1 MEFKYSLSMLFSN
14 MGYAVKIF
22 LWILICLLITVAIGA
37 AIVLPVWDAISAVTD
52 VSTHINALEECIKSV
67 WDGTNS
73 MRAAF
78 TQGMSEVQHIFAD
91 LGSNAGIATGLAFIG
106 VFLYAFYCFLFGLSY
121 YALAD
126 IINNI
131 MASNLKF
138 GFASNL
144 ALNFKKCV
152 KYSLC
157 RLVIALPIDLIFFM
171 IMACIIFGLFRF
183 IGLFVLPIAL
193 VVGVV
198 ICSLR
203 ATLFAGWLPRLLFH
217 PEERVFT
224 AFTRSL
230 TYVKSNVSGLFKSYA
245 ITFSFVY
252 LFSTTFAI
260 PTGGLMSIVLP
271 SLYYFI
277 LRAIELI
284 GYYKTKGYSFYTDA
298 TTVINT
304 VEFGY
309 RAEQQDKDGENFD
322 ESIENAVEVENNDGD
337 TAQESVADVES
348 VYTDTDEES
357 ATQGIDEVSPANNQD
372 GNLDE

>member
-22 LWILICLLITVAIGA
+22 LWILICLLITVAIGV

-52 VSTHINALEECIKSV
+52 VSTHINALQDCLKSV

-73 MRAAF
+73 MRGAF
-78 TQGMSEVQHIFAD
+78 TQGMTEVQNIFAD
-91 LGSNAGIATGLAFIG
+91 LGSRASIATGLVFIG

-144 ALNFKKCV
+144 ALNCKKCV

-157 RLVIALPIDLIFFM
+157 RLAIALPIDLIFFT
-171 IMACIIFGLFRF
+171 IMACIVFGLFRF
-183 IGLFVLPIAL
+183 IGFFVFPIAL

-245 ITFSFVY
+245 VMFSMVY

-260 PTGGLMSIVLP
+260 PTGGLMSLVLP
-271 SLYYFI
+271 SLYYFV

-309 RAEQQDKDGENFD
+309 RAEQQDKD
-322 ESIENAVEVENNDGD
+322 VENSDD
-337 TAQESVADVES
+337 TAQEAVSEDENDDADKSVECVAEVES
-348 VYTDTDEES
+348 IETGTTND
-357 ATQGIDEVSPANNQD
+357 NQD
-372 GNLDE
+372 

>member
-22 LWILICLLITVAIGA
+22 LWILICLLITVAIGV

-52 VSTHINALEECIKSV
+52 VSTHINALQDCLKSA
-67 WDGTNS
+67 WDGTSS
-73 MRAAF
+73 MRGAF
-78 TQGMSEVQHIFAD
+78 TQGMTEVQNIFAD
-91 LGSNAGIATGLAFIG
+91 LGSRASIATGLVFIG

-138 GFASNL
+138 GLASNL
-144 ALNFKKCV
+144 ALNCKKCV

-157 RLVIALPIDLIFFM
+157 RLAIALPIDLIFFT
-171 IMACIIFGLFRF
+171 IMACIVFGLFRF
-183 IGLFVLPIAL
+183 IGFFVLPIAL

-245 ITFSFVY
+245 VTFSLVY

-260 PTGGLMSIVLP
+260 PTGGLMSLVLP
-271 SLYYFI
+271 ALYYFV

-309 RAEQQDKDGENFD
+309 RAEQQDKD
-322 ESIENAVEVENNDGD
+322 VENSDD
-337 TAQESVADVES
+337 TAQEVVSEDENDDKSVERVAEVES
-348 VYTDTDEES
+348 IETGTTD
-357 ATQGIDEVSPANNQD
+357 NNQD
-372 GNLDE
+372 

>member
-22 LWILICLLITVAIGA
+22 LWILICVLITAAIGV
-37 AIVLPVWDAISAVTD
+37 AIVLPVWDAINATTD
-52 VSTHINALEECIKSV
+52 VATHISALEAAIKSV
-67 WDGTNS
+67 WDGSNS
-73 MRAAF
+73 MRGAF
-78 TQGMSEVQHIFAD
+78 SSGMTEVQNVLAD
-91 LGSNAGIATGLAFIG
+91 LGSNAGITTGLAFIG

-138 GFASNL
+138 GLASNM

-157 RLVIALPIDLIFFM
+157 RLVITLPIDLVFFM
-171 IMACIIFGLFRF
+171 IIASIVFGLFRF
-183 IGLFVLPIAL
+183 IGFFVLPISL
-193 VVGVV
+193 VVAIV

-245 ITFSFVY
+245 VTFTIVY

-260 PTGGLMSIVLP
+260 PTGGLMSILLP

-284 GYYKTKGYSFYTDA
+284 GYYKTKGFSFYTDA

-309 RAEQQDKDGENFD
+309 RAEQQDKDLDGAEVLFD
-322 ESIENAVEVENNDGD
+322 DIESEVGDNNDNIN
-337 TAQESVADVES
+337 E
-348 VYTDTDEES
+348 
-357 ATQGIDEVSPANNQD
+357 
-372 GNLDE
+372 

>member
-22 LWILICLLITVAIGA
+22 LWILICVLITAAIGV
-37 AIVLPVWDAISAVTD
+37 AIVLPVWDAINATTD
-52 VSTHINALEECIKSV
+52 VATHISALEAAIKSV

-73 MRAAF
+73 MRGAF
-78 TQGMSEVQHIFAD
+78 SVGMTEVQNVLAD

-106 VFLYAFYCFLFGLSY
+106 VFLYAFYCFWFGLSY

-138 GFASNL
+138 GLASNM

-157 RLVIALPIDLIFFM
+157 RLVITLPIDLVFFT
-171 IMACIIFGLFRF
+171 IIASIVFGLFRF
-183 IGLFVLPIAL
+183 IGFFVLPISL
-193 VVGVV
+193 VVAIL

-245 ITFSFVY
+245 VTFTIVY

-260 PTGGLMSIVLP
+260 PTGGLMSILLP

-284 GYYKTKGYSFYTDA
+284 GYYKTKGFSFYTDA

-309 RAEQQDKDGENFD
+309 RAEQQDKDLDSAEVLFD
-322 ESIENAVEVENNDGD
+322 DIESEVVDNNDNIN
-337 TAQESVADVES
+337 E
-348 VYTDTDEES
+348 
-357 ATQGIDEVSPANNQD
+357 
-372 GNLDE
+372 

>member
-22 LWILICLLITVAIGA
+22 LWILICLLITVAIGV

-52 VSTHINALEECIKSV
+52 VSTHINALQDCLKSV
-67 WDGTNS
+67 WDGTSS
-73 MRAAF
+73 MRGAF
-78 TQGMSEVQHIFAD
+78 TQGVTEVQNIFAD
-91 LGSNAGIATGLAFIG
+91 LGSRASIATGLVFIG

-138 GFASNL
+138 GLASNL
-144 ALNFKKCV
+144 ALNCKKCV

-157 RLVIALPIDLIFFM
+157 RLAIALPIDLIFFT
-171 IMACIIFGLFRF
+171 IMACIVFGLFRF
-183 IGLFVLPIAL
+183 IGFFVLPIEL

-245 ITFSFVY
+245 VTFSLVY

-260 PTGGLMSIVLP
+260 PTGGLMSLVLP
-271 SLYYFI
+271 ALYYFV

-309 RAEQQDKDGENFD
+309 RAEQQDKD
-322 ESIENAVEVENNDGD
+322 VENSDD
-337 TAQESVADVES
+337 TAQEAVSEDENKSVERVAEVES
-348 VYTDTDEES
+348 IETGTTD
-357 ATQGIDEVSPANNQD
+357 NNQD
-372 GNLDE
+372 